1 MIGRLR
7 VKNNLNHLYKK
18 VAGKV
23 LSAARCGLINNK
35 EDALKNEDASFGGVR
50 GDFLYD

>member
-7 VKNNLNHLYKK
+7 VKNNLNHLKWL
-18 VAGKV
+18 GKFV
-23 LSAARCGLINNK
+23 SAVRVGLINNK

-50 GDFLYD
+50 GDFLHD